1 MSSIETTAILETAA
15 IIVPV
20 AVLLLIVRYGG
31 PGWKRSAEEC
41 DGEAR
46 RASERKRNH

>member
-1 MSSIETTAILETAA
+1 MSYILTAA

-20 AVLLLIVRYGG
+20 AVLLLIVRYGE
-31 PGWKRSAEEC
+31 GWSEDC

-46 RASERKRNH
+46 RQSEAKKDH

>member
-31 PGWKRSAEEC
+31 PGWKRISEEC

-46 RASERKRNH
+46 RRSEAKKNH

>member
-1 MSSIETTAILETAA
+1 MTVIETAA

-20 AVLLLIVRYGG
+20 AILLLIVRN
-31 PGWKRSAEEC
+31 WDRWSEEC